1 MSLTE
6 FADRGFHSQSNTIEF
21 YQVLLAGTHLVV
33 LFQTL
38 EVGGDEPVLPVVGR
52 QAVDDDDGRVRMRQD
67 ERLDGAEREQ
77 RLALAEALEQCETLQ
92 RPLPDLGHQAGTAS
106 GCPPP
111 SCLACTGATTCSYY
125 HALFSTVYSSTSAS
139 STDDRRVYVSK
150 NATRWQLSNRWI
162 ILGFTLFISLIH
174 HHTNFRKK

>member
-77 RLALAEALEQCETLQ
+77 RLALGTVWDASAPAAGS
-92 RPLPDLGHQAGTAS
+92 RPPGWNRVRLPTPQLFGMHRS
-106 GCPPP
+106 HHMFIL
-111 SCLACTGATTCSYY
+111 SCL
-125 HALFSTVYSSTSAS
+125 V
-139 STDDRRVYVSK
+139 
-150 NATRWQLSNRWI
+150 
-162 ILGFTLFISLIH
+162 
-174 HHTNFRKK
+174 